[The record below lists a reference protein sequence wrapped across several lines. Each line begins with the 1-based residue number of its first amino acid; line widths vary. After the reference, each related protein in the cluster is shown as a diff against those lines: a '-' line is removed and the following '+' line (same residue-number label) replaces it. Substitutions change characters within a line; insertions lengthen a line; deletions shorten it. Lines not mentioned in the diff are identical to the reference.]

1 MPENNKT
8 ILRLKAHQLDQAS
21 EVLGRAFHNDQGL
34 EYLVPNEA
42 KRARLIPSFVNRV
55 VHYCLLYGE
64 VYTTL
69 AVEGVACWLPPDRPK
84 PTHIRMLRT
93 GLLTGSLKF
102 GWTGLRKLIDIAN
115 HIEKVHRQSVPGP
128 HWYLWWLGVEPEH
141 QGKGIG
147 GALMRPI
154 LASADAEGLPCY
166 LETDN
171 EMNVPFYRKH
181 GFEVVNEGE
190 VPKHGLWFWAMAREP
205 RGGGTQT

>member
-84 PTHIRMLRT
+84 PPTSGCCVR
-93 GLLTGSLKF
+93 
-102 GWTGLRKLIDIAN
+102 AC
-115 HIEKVHRQSVPGP
+115 
-128 HWYLWWLGVEPEH
+128 
-141 QGKGIG
+141 
-147 GALMRPI
+147 
-154 LASADAEGLPCY
+154 LPS
-166 LETDN
+166 
-171 EMNVPFYRKH
+171 R
-181 GFEVVNEGE
+181 
-190 VPKHGLWFWAMAREP
+190 
-205 RGGGTQT
+205 